1 MLPVLALQHQPCSS
15 CFLHNPLCGSVWHE
29 TVLTCFPPETTN
41 GAGAEEKKGDAPET
55 VNQANGNNDSTDAE
69 QTKPT
74 EDTAKPAEEVKAPE
88 EAEST
93 APESKEPAAADKTDE
108 SKVGDKREHDTTS
121 APTAKKQKTDEDTTK
136 AENDTSGDANGE
148 KKKSG
153 RPKKTKEA
161 AKKDIPTDGIGSRT
175 RSRTKAT

>member
-1 MLPVLALQHQPCSS
+1 M
-15 CFLHNPLCGSVWHE
+15 
-29 TVLTCFPPETTN
+29 LTCFPPETTN
-41 GAGAEEKKGDAPET
+41 GAGAEEKKVDAPET
-55 VNQANGNNDSTDAE
+55 TSQANGNNESTDAE

-74 EDTAKPAEEVKAPE
+74 EDTAKPAEEAQALEKAKP
-88 EAEST
+88 AASD
-93 APESKEPAAADKTDE
+93 SKEPAAADKTNE
-108 SKVGDKREHDTTS
+108 SKVGDKREHDITS

-161 AKKDIPTDGIGSRT
+161 AKRDIPTDGIGSRT